1 MFEFLFKRP
10 EETPNGQPA
19 SAEQAAAAAAA
30 SAQAEQ
36 TASRRAAQ
44 AERAKALADD
54 EAAAV
59 ELILQSEFADVRLA
73 AAAHVLSQPAL
84 EKVQQAMRNTD
95 RRVAK
100 LMQSRLDAIR
110 HQQAEQRQAIATIA
124 TARKLQAD
132 EKLTP
137 NQVAELDRMWKVIA
151 PAPELAEEFDGVR
164 SALGKRLEDQVALQR
179 AALDALAAVRRV
191 AAGDADASQLDAL
204 AEEHARHVAAPESG
218 ALPRNLLADFE
229 SAMAEARSSTAAFA
243 ARRAALAGWRE
254 ADAAT
259 LNADELKRSWQS
271 LPRLPGNAQASAVQ
285 QEFDALLATVP
296 AARPADGGRKAGRDG
311 VQGNGGR
318 AGEGAG
324 PRSGGRDGASRDQG
338 GADAGAN
345 TGANTDAKSGANT
358 GTGTGTGT
366 GAGAD
371 GMPGDASHGGDAV
384 GARAAAPGRNGHGQ
398 AGSQQGE
405 PRTGKQRD
413 LSPAAQEAA
422 REANK
427 RFVAAL
433 DAMEA
438 ALAEGQLHIAND
450 HDKALK
456 EAKTG
461 RLTPAQADRLAHVR
475 ADLKRLGDWAR
486 WGGNVS
492 REELV
497 KAVEDLHGQQL
508 AMAELAKKVG
518 SMRERWKALDSVSGP
533 APKGLWE
540 RFDTACTTAYAPAAA
555 HFKHL
560 ADERHTNAAKAMA
573 IIAEVDALKAKTAG
587 RATAADPSD
596 PNAQQ
601 HGQASEANAP
611 DFKALAAA
619 SQRLRQAWG
628 RLGAIDRKEKKKLDA
643 VFGKAM
649 DAMLSPLENQRSIE
663 VACREQLIEETAK
676 LNPGD
681 RHTLETLRIL
691 QERWQEHAKALPLE
705 RKQEQALWQRFRA
718 ACDAIFA
725 ARKESAHAADHERR
739 AHLQARVAICE
750 QLEQASFTGD
760 DKAQQA
766 AIAKT
771 LREAASAWHAS
782 GVVPR
787 ASEQKIE
794 ARYKAAVAAVQ
805 AQGDAIRKRAGAAQ
819 ANALRDKLRLVQAL
833 ESALAGAAPSP
844 AATAPSAGQPAATD
858 AAGTGDANTPNASD
872 AAGTAGAGAI
882 DIADWEARWHALP
895 ALAAEY
901 ERALFARYSAAM
913 AAAVD
918 PATRAGYAA
927 QLEGARAKLLQEVL
941 RLEIVAGVDSGA
953 EFARDRLK
961 MQVEVLQSSLKSGQK
976 PMTQAA
982 QFVQLCGM
990 PALADA
996 RTATRIEQLF
1006 RRIGAEAK

>member
-10 EETPNGQPA
+10 GDAPNGQPA
-19 SAEQAAAAAAA
+19 DAGQASAAVAA
-30 SAQAEQ
+30 SVQAEQ

-44 AERAKALADD
+44 AERAKALAED

-73 AAAHVLSQPAL
+73 AAAHVVSQPAL
-84 EKVQQAMRNTD
+84 EQVQQAMRNTD

-110 HQQAEQRQAIATIA
+110 HQQAEQRQAEAAIAN
-124 TARKLQAD
+124 ARKLLAD

-137 NQVAELDRMWKVIA
+137 NQVAELDRLWKVIA
-151 PAPELAEEFDGVR
+151 VTPALAEEFNGVR
-164 SALGKRLEDQVALQR
+164 GALGQRLEDQVNLQR

-191 AAGDADASQLDAL
+191 AAGQADAAELDAL
-204 AEEHARHVAAPESG
+204 AEEHAKHVAASEKG
-218 ALPRNLLADFE
+218 ALPRNLLGDFE
-229 SAMAEARSSTAAFA
+229 TAMSEARAKLAAQAARSAAQAGAEAEAGAAA
-243 ARRAALAGWRE
+243 AAA
-254 ADAAT
+254 D
-259 LNADELKRSWQS
+259 D
-271 LPRLPGNAQASAVQ
+271 ASALQAVAGVNAANGAAHANAAGS
-285 QEFDALLATVP
+285 DP
-296 AARPADGGRKAGRDG
+296 AEA
-311 VQGNGGR
+311 
-318 AGEGAG
+318 AGEPGAK
-324 PRSGGRDGASRDQG
+324 PHA
-338 GADAGAN
+338 AAGA
-345 TGANTDAKSGANT
+345 ANGSAKPAEQRH
-358 GTGTGTGT
+358 
-366 GAGAD
+366 AK
-371 GMPGDASHGGDAV
+371 P
-384 GARAAAPGRNGHGQ
+384 
-398 AGSQQGE
+398 
-405 PRTGKQRD
+405 RD

-427 RFVAAL
+427 RFMATL

-456 EAKTG
+456 ETKTG
-461 RLTPAQADRLAHVR
+461 RLSTAQADRLAHVR

-497 KAVEDLHGQQL
+497 KAVEDLKGQQL

-518 SMRERWKALDSVSGP
+518 SMRERWKALDVVSGA

-540 RFDTACTTAYAPAAA
+540 RFDTACTAAYAPAAA

-560 ADERHTNAAKAMA
+560 ADERHTNAAKGQAL
-573 IIAEVDALKAKTAG
+573 IAEVEALQAKSAAG
-587 RATAADPSD
+587 
-596 PNAQQ
+596 
-601 HGQASEANAP
+601 EP

-619 SQRLRQAWG
+619 SQRFRQAWG
-628 RLGAIDRKEKKKLDA
+628 RLGAIDRKEKKKLDTA
-643 VFGKAM
+643 FGRAM
-649 DAMLSPLENQRSIE
+649 DAMLAPLENQRSIE

-676 LNPGD
+676 LNPSD
-681 RHTLETLRIL
+681 RHTLDTLRIL

-739 AHLQARVAICE
+739 AHLHAREAICA
-750 QLEQASFTGD
+750 QLEQATFSGD

-766 AIAKT
+766 AITKA
-771 LREAASAWHAS
+771 LRDAASAWHAS
-782 GVVPR
+782 GQVPR
-787 ASEQKIE
+787 ASEPKIE

-819 ANALRDKLRLVQAL
+819 ANALRDKLRLAQAL
-833 ESALAGAAPSP
+833 EAELAGAN
-844 AATAPSAGQPAATD
+844 GVD
-858 AAGTGDANTPNASD
+858 AAGWD
-872 AAGTAGAGAI
+872 
-882 DIADWEARWHALP
+882 ERWKALP
-895 ALAAEY
+895 ALANEY
-901 ERALFARYSAAM
+901 ERALHTRFASAL
-913 AAAVD
+913 AASAEEGKRS
-918 PATRAGYAA
+918 AYAA
-927 QLEGARAKLLQEVL
+927 QLEASRAKLLQEVL

-953 EFARDRLK
+953 EFARERLK

-982 QFVQLCGM
+982 QFLQLCAM